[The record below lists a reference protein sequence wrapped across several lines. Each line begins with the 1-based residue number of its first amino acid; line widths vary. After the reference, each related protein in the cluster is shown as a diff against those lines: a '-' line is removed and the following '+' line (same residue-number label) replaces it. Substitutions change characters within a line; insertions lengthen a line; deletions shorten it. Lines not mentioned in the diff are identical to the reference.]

1 MWVCTPTLVLVDVF
15 GVVKAYRRPN
25 VIVFFVEALIFPN
38 NTKGHQNKIASKTKQ
53 IQASM
58 LTSDDCF
65 VDDGDGL
72 VDSGTFLRF

>member
-38 NTKGHQNKIASKTKQ
+38 NTKGHQTKKQ
-53 IQASM
+53 ANQNRQASM